1 MGRRRRRFVL
11 AILSVVLVVAACS
24 GDDDDDAART
34 TTTSSTTTSTST
46 TTTSTSSTTSTTAF
60 SGSTAPTSIPSSAA
74 ATALLTDVTVEDGLV
89 TFRFRADLPG
99 VDVRYV
105 EPPITQDGSG
115 ATVDLK
121 GSAFLQVR
129 MEPASGVDLSK
140 DPFEETYTGPDRLPG
155 AGPVAEVVK
164 TGDFEANLTWVIGV
178 DGERAYRVEADAS
191 TVRVYISR

>member
-1 MGRRRRRFVL
+1 MDRTRRRL
-11 AILSVVLVVAACS
+11 ALAVLSVVLVVAACS
-24 GDDDDDAART
+24 GDDDDAART
-34 TTTSSTTTSTST
+34 TTSTPSTTSTST
-46 TTTSTSSTTSTTAF
+46 TSTTTSSTTSTTAF
-60 SGSTAPTSIPSSAA
+60 SGSTAPTSIPSSAT

-105 EPPITQDGSG
+105 EPPITKDGSG
-115 ATVDLK
+115 ATVEVK

-178 DGERAYRVEADAS
+178 DGSRAYRVEADAS